1 MAFKDTWKPRIDG
14 IDDADS
20 SAVNEIAEEVI
31 RLGEE
36 GMGGK
41 INAYTKEEADNKFA
55 TKEEVGDIET
65 ALDGI
70 IAIQKELIGGDG
82 V

>member
-1 MAFKDTWKPRIDG
+1 MAFKDTWKPRVDG

-31 RLGEE
+31 RLGKE

-41 INAYTKEEADNKFA
+41 INAYTKEEADEKFA
-55 TKEEVGDIET
+55 TKQEVGDIGT
-65 ALDGI
+65 ALDSI
-70 IAIQKELIGGDG
+70 IAIQNELIGGEPK
-82 V
+82 